1 MYSVGEGEED
11 FTRLTPDEY
20 RRFGIWVAKN
30 NEALYDN
37 KIAYETRWAK
47 DQYFYVK
54 LLDESIITI
63 EDILLDKEL

>member
-1 MYSVGEGEED
+1 MYKVGEGEKD
-11 FTRLTPDEY
+11 FTKLTPDEY
-20 RRFGIWVAKN
+20 RMFDIWVAKN

-47 DQYFYVK
+47 DQNFYVK

-63 EDILLDKEL
+63 EEILLDKDF